1 MMSKAGRNWD
11 VLLPGCE
18 IPNWIT
24 HQTIGSSISF
34 PSFLDG
40 KLLLCVVFAANKEAP
55 GGLSRVGF
63 LKWTLRNKTRT
74 DQVDFLIASRADGF
88 FGSCEDHIFVHVM
101 ENDLIDFGTKS
112 GDEIELSVGFN
123 NVMDTSGDE
132 IQVKKCGIH
141 QLVDDPNVMDTS
153 GDEIQMCFA
162 KEFRI
167 EARGP
172 GWIELSSLGEL
183 MDEENIIEIGSNISL
198 SRIMMMR
205 GDLHPSANRQHN
217 PPEI

>member
-11 VLLPGCE
+11 VLLPGSE

-55 GGLSRVGF
+55 RDLSQPGF
-63 LKWTLRNKTRT
+63 LTWRLRNKTRT
-74 DQVDFLIASRADGF
+74 DQVDFSIGCRADGF

-101 ENDLIDFGTKS
+101 ENDLIDLGTKS

-141 QLVDDPNVMDTS
+141 PLVDDPNVMDTS
-153 GDEIQMCFA
+153 GDEIQLCFVS
-162 KEFRI
+162 KKFPI
-167 EARGP
+167 EAGSTE
-172 GWIELSSLGEL
+172 WSISLGEL
-183 MDEENIIEIGSNISL
+183 MDEENVRDIGFNTSL
-198 SRIMMMR
+198 VQMMMR
-205 GDLHPSANRQHN
+205 ASLCRD
-217 PPEI
+217 